1 MLGLLVNLF
10 VYFGLAMSVTPAF
23 FGLYPNMER
32 RRNVRGLQYSNGV
45 RSLPLWISHISFDF
59 AITIVS
65 MALTTIIFAAA
76 SSVWFHVGYLFLIFM
91 LYGLAS
97 ILFSY
102 VISLFCNT
110 QLSTYA
116 VSAGWQAVGFLVY
129 FIAFFAVNLYAPVN
143 TVESALLIVHFVVAA
158 VFPIGSVFRA
168 MFVALNIFSTAC
180 DGFQLTPNPGGI
192 TYYGGPILYLI
203 IQAAFLF
210 GILLLYDSGANATL
224 FNRFRKAPAPTDSR
238 NASDEEV
245 GVELA
250 RVTSETQETDGLRV
264 VHLTKSFGKN
274 TAVDN
279 VTFGVRRGEVF
290 ALLGPNGAGKSTTI
304 SLIRGDIQPSHNG
317 GDVLVEDVSITRHRA
332 AARAHLGV
340 CPQFDAI
347 DSMTVLEHLRFYA
360 RIRGVP
366 DVEHNVRSVLQAVG
380 LEAFS
385 TRMAHALSGGNKRK
399 LSLGIALMGNPSV
412 VLLDEPSSGLDA
424 AAKRVMWRTL
434 GSVTPG
440 RSILL
445 TTHSMEEADALAGR
459 AGILARRMLA
469 LGGVDDLRHRFG
481 DALHIHLVSSTA
493 PHSSDEEMAAL
504 REWVTGEYPDA
515 DIEAK
520 TYHGQMRFS
529 IPASAVTGG
538 HSIGGAAD
546 SEGEGESESA
556 GTAVNTRSAIGR
568 LLIVLEENKQKL
580 GIEHYSIT
588 PTTLDQVFLTIVGRH
603 NVQEEGYKDEKK
615 KKWWRKGS

>member
-1 MLGLLVNLF
+1 MNLF

-45 RSLPLWISHISFDF
+45 RSLPLWISHIAFDF
-59 AITIVS
+59 GITVVS

-76 SSVWFHVGYLFLIFM
+76 SRVWFHVGYLFLIFT

-102 VISLFCNT
+102 VVSLFCNT

-143 TVESALLIVHFVVAA
+143 TVESALLIVHFVVSA
-158 VFPIGSVFRA
+158 VFPIGSIFRA

-203 IQAAFLF
+203 IQTVFLF
-210 GILLLYDSGANATL
+210 GVLLWYDSGANATL
-224 FNRFRKAPAPTDSR
+224 FNRFRKAPTPAEGGGNT
-238 NASDEEV
+238 SDEEV
-245 GVELA
+245 GAELA
-250 RVTSETQETDGLRV
+250 RVTSDAQETDGLRV

-279 VTFGVRRGEVF
+279 VSFGVRRGEVF

-317 GDVLVEDVSITRHRA
+317 GDVLVEDTSITRHRA

-366 DVEHNVRSVLQAVG
+366 DVEHNVQSVLRAVG

-469 LGGVDDLRHRFG
+469 LGGVEDLRHRFG
-481 DALHIHLVSSTA
+481 DALHVHLVSSSA
-493 PHSSDEEMAAL
+493 PHSTEEEMAAL
-504 REWVTGEYPDA
+504 RAWVTSQYPDA

-529 IPASAVTGG
+529 IPASAITGG
-538 HSIGGAAD
+538 SGGSSVVD
-546 SEGEGESESA
+546 GESDGDGESIPA
-556 GTAVNTRSAIGR
+556 NTRSAIGR
-568 LLIVLEENKQKL
+568 LLIALEENKHKL
-580 GIEHYSIT
+580 GIEHYSIS

-615 KKWWRKGS
+615 KRWWKKGS